1 MEQNPA
7 VVSTAG
13 TTGDTS
19 VQGHGRRYYGGTVRA
34 SGGAITVNVYDG
46 TSSAG
51 ELIDTFQVA
60 DGASVT
66 HWFGPNGITTL
77 TGIFMDGVA
86 NCAAHICYHSP

>member
-1 MEQNPA
+1 MEHPK
-7 VVSTAG
+7 VVSTTG

-19 VQGHGRRYYGGTVRA
+19 VQGHGRKYYGGTVRA
-34 SGGAITVNVYDG
+34 SGGAITVNVHDG
-46 TSSAG
+46 ASAAG

-66 HWFGPNGITTL
+66 HWFGPNGIECQ

-86 NCAAHICYHSP
+86 NCAAHIAYHSP